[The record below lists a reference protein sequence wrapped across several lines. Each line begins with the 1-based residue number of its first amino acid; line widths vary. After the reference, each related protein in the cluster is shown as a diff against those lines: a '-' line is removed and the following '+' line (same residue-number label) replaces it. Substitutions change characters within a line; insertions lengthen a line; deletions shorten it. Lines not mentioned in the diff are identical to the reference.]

1 VTSLFLCDQAVL
13 SLYALGKT
21 SGTVIDL
28 GYDKVGAGAAGS
40 AEGHYS
46 GLPPPKQNTESS
58 APEGH
63 VPERPA
69 CTRAGV
75 PRLVSHAW
83 PGVAVLL
90 SCCTASKTCL
100 RLSAAI
106 AWLIC
111 WRFSW
116 RHWACSSWKVH
127 LEGRQRTHTNLRRRG
142 LHGENDQ
149 SCCARPADIALVEE
163 GRLHQPASRRL
174 PYGGR
179 ELTAH
184 LARLLR
190 LGGAEG
196 AALSRTELDALDS
209 AKAGCMRVLDAKDD
223 LAAAAAQAC
232 AWADFHSCSVRVHM
246 MEMLCAVW
254 LHESAEV
261 AVVFIPWQ
269 AGLCE
274 HRRAGARL

>member
-28 GYDKVGAGAAGS
+28 GYDKIGASAAGS
-40 AEGHYS
+40 AEGHYNS
-46 GLPPPKQNTESS
+46 LPPPKQNTDSS
-58 APEGH
+58 ALEGH

-69 CTRAGV
+69 CMRAGV
-75 PRLVSHAW
+75 PRLVSNAW
-83 PGVAVLL
+83 PVN
-90 SCCTASKTCL
+90 
-100 RLSAAI
+100 
-106 AWLIC
+106 
-111 WRFSW
+111 
-116 RHWACSSWKVH
+116 
-127 LEGRQRTHTNLRRRG
+127 LEGYQRTHTNLRRRG
-142 LHGENDQ
+142 LHGEHDQ

-196 AALSRTELDALDS
+196 AALSRAELDALDS

-232 AWADFHSCSVRVHM
+232 AWADSHSCPGRVHM
-246 MEMLCAVW
+246 MEMLCAAPMASW
-254 LHESAEV
+254 LV
-261 AVVFIPWQ
+261 
-269 AGLCE
+269 
-274 HRRAGARL
+274 